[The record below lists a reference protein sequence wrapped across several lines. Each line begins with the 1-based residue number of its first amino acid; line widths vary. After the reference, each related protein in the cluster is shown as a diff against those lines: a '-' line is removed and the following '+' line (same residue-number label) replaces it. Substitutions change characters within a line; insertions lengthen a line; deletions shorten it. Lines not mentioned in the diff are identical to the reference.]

1 MGSTQYGFAAL
12 PLAVICSRS
21 CRIGLSQSCRQRHM
35 GWGRGNE
42 LCCESTFRQAQQ
54 RVHCITSLNSTL
66 SFEVHIIF
74 PILLMKAQRGQL
86 NCQNHVS
93 TEQVSSIRTYIYDS
107 GVLLLHGEAIPSD
120 GHFLS
125 SNSL

>member
-1 MGSTQYGFAAL
+1 
-12 PLAVICSRS
+12 
-21 CRIGLSQSCRQRHM
+21 
-35 GWGRGNE
+35 
-42 LCCESTFRQAQQ
+42 
-54 RVHCITSLNSTL
+54 
-66 SFEVHIIF
+66 
-74 PILLMKAQRGQL
+74 MKAQRGQL